1 MTWADTIYLLP
12 EIIVAIGAC
21 LMLIAPVTGFRSE
34 GPSAKWAMLVLL
46 AITAGSVVACSV
58 AVADIDQTRGF
69 AAMFALDPFSI
80 FFKLLFIVTIGCI
93 VLLSDGF
100 FKGTRYSP
108 WEYYSLLA
116 FALCGMLFMASGIHL
131 AKIGRAHV

>member
-12 EIIVAIGAC
+12 EIIIAIGAC
-21 LMLIAPVTGFRSE
+21 ALLIAPVSGFRSE

-46 AITAGSVVACSV
+46 AITAGSVVACSI
-58 AVADIDQTRGF
+58 AVGDIDQTRGF
-69 AAMFALDPFSI
+69 AAMFALDSFSI